1 MSDHSV
7 SGYRTRG
14 IVFANTGPG
23 ASQRSAAAIA
33 SAPEEDLVFRGGRI
47 LPDVSF
53 KTFYVGKVWA
63 KPKLSDARRKLDLA
77 LAAAMSD
84 SALNEIVG
92 QYFTESPISTT
103 AHPSA
108 VLDVPIQDVF
118 NKGDVHALAEQ
129 VFTSGALAAVDLN
142 GCVIN
147 FVLPPGAVLSSDG
160 GGKAQKKPA
169 GHKKLPGTPEDEE
182 QDSRHGLGG
191 YHGSIHIQR
200 PGNPVTVLYSV
211 AVWSENDN
219 GIAIPD
225 WEPWENVCATLYHE
239 LNEARTD
246 PDVEDAITTGNVQFV
261 GWNSASGKEIG
272 DEPIEEAGSDLRQV
286 FKKIPIAA
294 EPRTVPIQLMWS
306 NRVNG
311 PEAPGS
317 DAVAT
322 AQASRPSRH
331 AASSRVRP

>member
-1 MSDHSV
+1 
-7 SGYRTRG
+7 
-14 IVFANTGPG
+14 
-23 ASQRSAAAIA
+23 
-33 SAPEEDLVFRGGRI
+33 
-47 LPDVSF
+47 
-53 KTFYVGKVWA
+53 
-63 KPKLSDARRKLDLA
+63 
-77 LAAAMSD
+77 
-84 SALNEIVG
+84 
-92 QYFTESPISTT
+92 
-103 AHPSA
+103 
-108 VLDVPIQDVF
+108 
-118 NKGDVHALAEQ
+118 
-129 VFTSGALAAVDLN
+129 VFTSVPAVVDLN

-160 GGKAQKKPA
+160 GGKAQKKPV
-169 GHKKLPGTPEDEE
+169 GHKTPARRRTRSKTPGTAW
-182 QDSRHGLGG
+182 G

-200 PGNPVTVLYSV
+200 PGNPVTVLYPV

-272 DEPIEEAGSDLRQV
+272 DEPIEEAGSDLLQV
-286 FKKIPIAA
+286 FKKVAIAV

-317 DAVAT
+317 GAVAT